1 MIKKNAPYILLI
13 LVIVLLD
20 FISKLWALS
29 ALPYQED
36 VSVLGQKVM
45 FYLTYNEEYLSG
57 QAIAVLQDANPVQAT
72 LQISSV
78 ILILCI
84 YVVGISRLDMKSS
97 LKRIGGVLL
106 FFGVAFLLEGVNA
119 FSHSEIDIRT
129 ATLITKISVSLFMIV
144 IFLEVKV
151 SILKWA
157 LAFIIATGIGNGL
170 NYFYEPYKVIDFIY
184 VEGSYELLRIGVFNI
199 ADLSYDIGMLMIIG
213 YAVYSGLKKLQ
224 NGVYKLK
231 GRIIKT

>member
-1 MIKKNAPYILLI
+1 MQYVIQILIGLIAVIHIYILWFEMFAWNTRGKKVFKHFPDDLFEPTTAMAANQGLYNGFLAAGLI
-13 LVIVLLD
+13 WTF
-20 FISKLWALS
+20 FIS
-29 ALPYQED
+29 
-36 VSVLGQKVM
+36 
-45 FYLTYNEEYLSG
+45 
-57 QAIAVLQDANPVQAT
+57 NP
-72 LQISSV
+72 
-78 ILILCI
+78 
-84 YVVGISRLDMKSS
+84 
-97 LKRIGGVLL
+97 
-106 FFGVAFLLEGVNA
+106 EW
-119 FSHSEIDIRT
+119 
-129 ATLITKISVSLFMIV
+129 KISVSLFMIV